1 MAENV
6 PQPNRR
12 KTVKKAFI
20 ALHNFLYST
29 HLSPE
34 PCDLAPIFYLW
45 LFVSDNK
52 TVPLK

>member
-6 PQPNRR
+6 PQHNRR
-12 KTVKKAFI
+12 KTEESVYSSTQFFFI
-20 ALHNFLYST
+20 P

-34 PCDLAPIFYLW
+34 TCDLAPIFYLW